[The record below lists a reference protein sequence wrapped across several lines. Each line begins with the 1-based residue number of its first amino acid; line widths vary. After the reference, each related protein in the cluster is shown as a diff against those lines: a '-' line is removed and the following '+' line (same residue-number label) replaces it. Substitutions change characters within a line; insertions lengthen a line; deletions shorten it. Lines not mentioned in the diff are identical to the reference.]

1 MTACYTIEAKACI
14 RCAACATIAPRH
26 FQVRQG
32 PAKVLRS
39 AETPREQAACN
50 AAMRIC
56 PTQAIV
62 PSTEVIAADA
72 PSRPEPPLLGAE
84 AHAKSVWA
92 GAAATQSPRE
102 TSSRE
107 HDLYPTVMDVAE
119 HVRWKV
125 SDLPWDRFDPA
136 KATPELKAVVR
147 EMAYS
152 EQTTFSATQKFMAA
166 FGKDADFSQ
175 WISVWFY
182 EETRHPL
189 VLLKWLQLAGEI
201 HDDDFVQKGR
211 ESEPF
216 MPSLVGTLVINIIS
230 EMVAAHAYLHM
241 ASGKLEPLLYATVT
255 KLAADEGRHGASFF
269 TFARRLI
276 ETSATPER
284 DRLDALK
291 VLHFWLNIG
300 NDVSHPVNQAMKR
313 LEVLLP
319 PLGAPPFVPPNDRI
333 AQVIGALTGLE
344 LNSAADLPN
353 TMLEHTRK
361 VRALQ
366 AAPRA
371 AV

>member
-1 MTACYTIEAKACI
+1 MTACFSYSVDAKACI

-26 FQVRQG
+26 FQVKQG

-39 AETPREQAACN
+39 AETERERAGCD

-56 PTQAIV
+56 PTQAIHA
-62 PSTEVIAADA
+62 SAEAIAADA
-72 PSRPEPPLLGAE
+72 PQKPEPKE
-84 AHAKSVWA
+84 
-92 GAAATQSPRE
+92 
-102 TSSRE
+102 
-107 HDLYPTVMDVAE
+107 LYPTVMNVAE
-119 HVRWKV
+119 QVRWKV

-189 VLLKWLQLAGEI
+189 VLLEWLKLAGEV

-241 ASGKLEPLLYATVT
+241 ASGRLEPLLYATVT

-276 ETSATPER
+276 ETSANPER

-333 AQVIGALTGLE
+333 AQVIGALTGLQ
-344 LNSAADLPN
+344 LNSAAELQS